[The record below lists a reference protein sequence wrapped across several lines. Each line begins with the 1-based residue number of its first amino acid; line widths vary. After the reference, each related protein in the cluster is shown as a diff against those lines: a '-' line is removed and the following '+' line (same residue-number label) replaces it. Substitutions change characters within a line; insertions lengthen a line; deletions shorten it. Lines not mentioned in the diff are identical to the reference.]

1 MYKYTNRTRLGKIA
15 RTAKA
20 PKTSFRNLIVT
31 NVIYFVTNIVIHCFI
46 LLKKNTT
53 ELNTTNVKK
62 VYSKSNLL
70 RRLFFG
76 FKFRLLKS

>member
-46 LLKKNTT
+46 LLKKKHHRVEYN
-53 ELNTTNVKK
+53 ECEEG
-62 VYSKSNLL
+62 
-70 RRLFFG
+70 LF
-76 FKFRLLKS
+76 

>member
-31 NVIYFVTNIVIHCFI
+31 NVIYFVNNIVIHCFI
-46 LLKKNTT
+46 LLKINTT

-70 RRLFFG
+70 RRLFFC
-76 FKFRLLKS
+76 